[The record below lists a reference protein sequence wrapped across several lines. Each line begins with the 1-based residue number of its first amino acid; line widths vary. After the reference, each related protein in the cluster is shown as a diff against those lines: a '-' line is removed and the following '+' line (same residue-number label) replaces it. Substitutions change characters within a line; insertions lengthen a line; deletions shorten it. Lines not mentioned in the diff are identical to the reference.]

1 MTVPH
6 APRYIVRNDRGG
18 YRVWDRDQA
27 RWASPRLPT
36 HTAAAAVIAA
46 KTAYR
51 RGAGRP
57 R

>member
-1 MTVPH
+1 MPH